1 MDRNDQGSTRKL
13 VTAGGNHVTDHPN
26 FLITENQEQA
36 FMEHSILQWFVDES
50 LLQNLLAGQPT
61 WILLLIIVVCI
72 VMLSKGADWMVDGVV
87 DLATRTGMPKIV
99 IGATVVSLGTTLPE
113 AFVSVMA
120 AYMGNPGL
128 ALGNG
133 VGSIIAD
140 TGLIF
145 GLTCVLAAVPVNRY
159 ILNRTGWVQ
168 VGSATLL
175 VVIAVWML
183 FTAAEGEQPMLGR
196 PVGFFFLALL
206 VGYLY
211 ITYVWAKQGG
221 NVMVEDN
228 GEAEELR
235 GLALCWLMVTGGLIL
250 IILGARVLVPAASEI
265 ALRFGVPEDV
275 IAATMVAFGT
285 SLPELMTAIAAVRK
299 GHPEITVGNIVGAD
313 VLNILFVIGAAAA
326 AAPLAIPDNF
336 FHFHFPA
343 MLIILFSFR
352 AFISMNTD
360 GMFKR
365 WQGVWLLSV
374 YVIYVVLQYA
384 LNIEGAH

>member
-1 MDRNDQGSTRKL
+1 VEYSALRWIG
-13 VTAGGNHVTDHPN
+13 
-26 FLITENQEQA
+26 
-36 FMEHSILQWFVDES
+36 DEA
-50 LLQNLLAGQPT
+50 LLQQLIAGLSTPVLLV
-61 WILLLIIVVCI
+61 IIVVCI
-72 VMLSKGADWMVDGVV
+72 ALLSKGADWMIDGVV
-87 DLATRTGMPKIV
+87 SLANRTGLPKIV

-145 GLTCVLAAVPVNRY
+145 GLTCVLAAVPVNRF

-175 VVIAVWML
+175 VVIALMAL
-183 FTAAEGEQPMLGR
+183 FTAPEGEEPTLER
-196 PVGFFFLALL
+196 WVGALFLILL
-206 VGYLY
+206 AVYMYVTYL
-211 ITYVWAKQGG
+211 WAKQGG
-221 NVMVEDN
+221 DAASGGDEDD
-228 GEAEELR
+228 AEEETMAVGR
-235 GLALCWLMVTGGLIL
+235 AWFMVVGGLTL
-250 IILGARVLVPAASEI
+250 VVAGARVLVPAASEI
-265 ALRFGVPEDV
+265 AARFGVPEDV

-313 VLNILFVIGAAAA
+313 VLNVLFVIGAAAFA
-326 AAPLAIPDNF
+326 TPLAIPDNF
-336 FHFHFPA
+336 YYFHFPA
-343 MLIILFSFR
+343 MLFILYSFR
-352 AFISMNTD
+352 VFISMNTA
-360 GMFKR
+360 GVFYR

-374 YVIYVVLQYA
+374 YAIYVFLQYA
-384 LNIEGAH
+384 LNIGAAH